1 MKEWVQ
7 KYILNNMVLKVASLA
22 VAIILWLVVVNV
34 SDPVV
39 DTTYTDIPLT
49 VVNADAITSD
59 GKVYEM
65 VASNMVTISVSA
77 KRSILDSLS
86 GDNFKAEADLSL
98 FNEETGMVPVKVSSN
113 RYSDKIESIRSK
125 TESVEVLVEDGLR
138 KQFVITPE
146 VSGEPAEDYIIGNVT
161 TAENVVRI
169 SGRESVVSK
178 IAKVTAEVSVDGLDS
193 DVNTSVDLKLYDED
207 GEQIKNSN
215 LVKNISTVAI
225 AVEILATKDLE
236 IRYNYTGKPAD
247 GYMVYGSVTGTM
259 NSVKVAGRNS
269 DLQRVNYLDIG
280 NPYLDV
286 TGLSETTEVEVDLNK
301 VIPEGLRL
309 VDEEND
315 TLSITIP
322 IQQLVE
328 REVVLQK
335 SVVRIGKLEGNL
347 KAELMA
353 DRTISFMVT
362 GVQSAIS
369 SMNLS
374 DIKATVDWDAY
385 MDDNGIAEI
394 TPGTYRLPL
403 TITLPEDITTV
414 KEVMVSLRV
423 TENE

>member
-7 KYILNNMVLKVASLA
+7 KYILNNLVVKVASLA
-22 VAIILWLVVVNV
+22 AAIILWLVVVNV

-49 VVNADAITSD
+49 VVNADSITSD

-146 VSGEPAEDYIIGNVT
+146 VSGEPAEDYIIGNVS

-247 GYMVYGSVTGTM
+247 GYMVYGSVTGNMST
-259 NSVKVAGRNS
+259 VKVAGRNS

-286 TGLSETTEVEVDLNK
+286 TGLSETTEVSVDLEK
-301 VIPEGLRL
+301 AIPESLSL
-309 VDEEND
+309 VNKENNV
-315 TLSITIP
+315 LNITIP

-335 SVVRIGKLEGNL
+335 SAVKIGKLEGSL

-353 DRTISFMVT
+353 DRTISFTVT

-369 SMNLS
+369 ALS
-374 DIKATVDWDAY
+374 ISDVKASVDWDAY
-385 MDDNGIAEI
+385 MDENGIAEI